1 MDSNYKHIVLQF
13 DQAQQ
18 PKYVEKKGKNYVE
31 YGEDNDYPNYL
42 LSLYNESAKHGAII
56 KGKVNYIFG
65 SGFEEDNVCNSKGE
79 TWNDVMKRCIKDDEL
94 YRGYYLQ
101 IIWNRAKQVGEIYHL
116 EFHKVRV
123 SKDLQKF
130 YVKNDWKD
138 NREKAREYDMFNVN
152 NPYGSQILYVKEYN
166 PSCETYPL
174 PSYFQGLNYIECDIQ
189 VSRHLLG
196 LANQS
201 FTGTTLINLNN
212 GDPINEEHKGE
223 VERGLLKKF
232 TGDSGKRVV
241 IMFNKSK
248 ENSAE
253 ILPLGTTT
261 LTKEDFTNVNNLIQT
276 EIFTCHQIT
285 SPTLFGITTSGALG
299 QRNEM
304 RDAYEIF
311 SNTYVAERQQEFEK
325 VFTKL
330 RNLKGEQGEFA
341 ITPVEPIKFEFSETI
356 ISQNLT
362 QDEIRELMGKEPIDT
377 NVKTQ
382 AQIISDN
389 INSLSP
395 LVANKV
401 LESMTPDE
409 IRGLAG
415 LVPTQPEQNIPSTPN
430 VSQQVPMQSNDA
442 IKNLTGRQYQN
453 VMRIVRQ
460 FTNGKLNKQQASLM
474 LKNGF
479 NFTDDDVNTFL
490 GIDDS
495 PLTEFEIQKFS
506 LTEEEQVAEMFSEY
520 GEDFE
525 EYEIVSRQSYKQS
538 FATPLMVHQV
548 EANVVDIM
556 TRDSKINAEGIAKLL
571 DLDVKAVE
579 EVIKTLTEKKI
590 IEIKTKKVG
599 QDTITENK
607 VLKPLSELGGKNSNI
622 TEFFVRYTYEW
633 RDIVT
638 DRNIDNSRPFC
649 KRMFNMSAG
658 KGKTG
663 GKTWSMADIQSIS
676 LRLGY
681 SVLDRCGGWWTH
693 NGKHDYQCRHEWVA
707 NVVTKKKK

>member
-1 MDSNYKHIVLQF
+1 MDNQYKHIVLQF
-13 DQAQQ
+13 DQAQH
-18 PKYVEKKGKNYVE
+18 PKYAEKKGKGYIE

-42 LSLYNESAKHGAII
+42 LSLYNESAKHGAIV
-56 KGKVNYIFG
+56 KGKTNYIFG
-65 SGFEEDNVCNSKGE
+65 SGFEDNSICNSKAQ
-79 TWNDVMKRCIKDDEL
+79 TWNDVLKKAIKDDEL

-101 IIWNRAKQVGEIYHL
+101 VIWNRIKQVSEVYHL

-130 YVKNDWKD
+130 YVKNDWCDYK
-138 NREKAREYDMFNVN
+138 EKMREYDAFNIN

-166 PSCETYPL
+166 PSSEYYPM

-201 FTGTTLINLNN
+201 FTGSTLINLNN

-248 ENSAE
+248 DNAAE
-253 ILPLGTTT
+253 ILPLGTST

-285 SPTLFGITTSGALG
+285 SPTLFGITTSGSLG

-311 SNTYVAERQQEFEK
+311 SNTYVSERQQEFEK

-330 RNLKGEQGEFA
+330 RNLSGEQGEFT
-341 ITPVEPIKFEFSETI
+341 ITPVEPLKFEFGEAI
-356 ISQNLT
+356 VAQNLT
-362 QDEIRELMGKEPIDT
+362 QNEIREILGKQPLEANQVTSDGQQAIVETQNTT
-377 NVKTQ
+377 NNPVQT
-382 AQIISDN
+382 
-389 INSLSP
+389 
-395 LVANKV
+395 
-401 LESMTPDE
+401 
-409 IRGLAG
+409 
-415 LVPTQPEQNIPSTPN
+415 
-430 VSQQVPMQSNDA
+430 PMQSNDA
-442 IKNLTGRQYQN
+442 IRNLTGRQYQN

-460 FTNGKLNKQQASLM
+460 FSTGKLNKQQASLM

-479 NFTDDDVNTFL
+479 NFTDEDVNTFL

-495 PLTEFEIQKFS
+495 PITDFEIQKFS
-506 LTEEEQVAEMFSEY
+506 LTEEERVAEMFSDY

-525 EYEIVSRQSYKQS
+525 QYDVVTRQGYKQS
-538 FATPLMVHQV
+538 FADSLMVNQL
-548 EANVVDIM
+548 ESNVLDIM
-556 TRDSKINAEGIAKLL
+556 TRDSKIDASGIAELL
-571 DLDVKAVE
+571 NLDVKAIE
-579 EVIKTLTEKKI
+579 EVIASLIDKKI
-590 IEIKTKKVG
+590 IEINSKTVG
-599 QDTITENK
+599 ADTITETK
-607 VLKPLSELGGKNSNI
+607 ILKPLSELGGKS
-622 TEFFVRYTYEW
+622 EVKQFFVRYTYEW
-633 RDIVT
+633 RDIVPT
-638 DRNIDNSRPFC
+638 SKRDIETSRPFC
-649 KRMFNMSAG
+649 QKMYGMSAG
-658 KGKTG
+658 KGKSG

-693 NGKHDYQCRHEWVA
+693 NGQHDYQCRHQWVA
-707 NVVTKKKK
+707 NVVTKKK